1 MKRMLCA
8 LICVLSISLVSS
20 SLSAGEETEE
30 TNRYGVGI
38 SLFEEF
44 LSFAGTSF
52 VSDLTGGVNIYLPLR
67 VGGEF
72 RIEPEIGVMFLSYD
86 YEYYGETHDNSERV
100 IRVGLGLGPIIQR
113 GKLDI
118 YYGLRFGLSFRS
130 IKDFQRTI
138 WSPEGTEEE
147 ISKTDWYVAPAFGS
161 EYFVS
166 PHFSVGGE
174 VRVEFTSYGEWDDS
188 SSRSDLYTIQNR
200 NLFFVRWY
208 F

>member
-1 MKRMLCA
+1 MKRLF
-8 LICVLSISLVSS
+8 CVLTCILSISLVSTA
-20 SLSAGEETEE
+20 LSAGEEAEE
-30 TNRYGVGI
+30 RNRYGVGI

-44 LSFAGTSF
+44 LSFSGTSYI
-52 VSDLTGGVNIYLPLR
+52 SDLTGGVNVYFPMR

-72 RIEPEIGVMFLSYD
+72 KIEPEIGVMYLSYD
-86 YEYYGETHDNSERV
+86 YEYDGVTHDDSERV

-113 GKLDI
+113 GKLDM
-118 YYGLRFGLSFRS
+118 YYGLRFGLMHRS
-130 IKDFQRTI
+130 IKSFERTI
-138 WSPEGTEEE
+138 YSPEGTDVE
-147 ISKTDWYVAPAFGS
+147 ISKTDWYIAPAFGS

-174 VRVEFTSYGEWDDS
+174 VRVEFTLYGEWDGDS
-188 SSRSDLYTIQNR
+188 SRANLYTIQNR